1 METVSYR
8 DKCDYLIK
16 IIECKTKYELLY
28 TILFNLIKQHR
39 VYIILTIAYKKHS
52 FVYTAHS
59 IVYLITVL
67 HICNKIS
74 DITQDIVST
83 NSTVSCIHI
92 KHTVLCLK
100 HKV

>member
-1 METVSYR
+1 MENVSYS

-28 TILFNLIKQHR
+28 TILFNLKKQHR

-59 IVYLITVL
+59 IVYLI
-67 HICNKIS
+67 HSIAYM
-74 DITQDIVST
+74 
-83 NSTVSCIHI
+83 
-92 KHTVLCLK
+92 
-100 HKV
+100 